1 MQDNAAETDIRKR
14 VFSPLEIT
22 DMFGW
27 PQPSLQSDLKRHLPA
42 TMFTGGGSRGHRRKV
57 NFDGI
62 MTLAIAQK
70 LRRNQYASNAYHLAK
85 LAVAGH
91 GRPGDENWKE
101 LGFPYHYNMGETMFC
116 ESDGKW
122 TVTCAH
128 FDTDSVDDNLRKIF
142 QKLGKP
148 ALGSLG
154 VTDVLIIDI
163 TAVFREVCGVLGLDW
178 RDVLDVVYPE
188 EVRA

>member
-1 MQDNAAETDIRKR
+1 MKEDEAETDIRQR

-22 DMFGW
+22 DLFGW
-27 PQPSLQSDLKRHLPA
+27 PQPSLQSDLKRHLPD

-70 LRRNQYASNAYHLAK
+70 LRRNHYASNAYHLAK

-91 GRPGDENWKE
+91 GRPGEEEWKE
-101 LGFPYHYNMGETMFC
+101 LGFPYHYNRGETMFC
-116 ESDGKW
+116 ESDGKS
-122 TVTCAH
+122 TIVCAH
-128 FDTDSVDDNLRKIF
+128 FDTENVDDNLQKIF
-142 QKLGKP
+142 QNLGKP
-148 ALGSLG
+148 SLGSLG
-154 VTDVLIIDI
+154 VTDVMIIDI
-163 TAVFREVCGVLGLDW
+163 TAVFREVCTVLNLDW
-178 RDVLDVVYPE
+178 RVVLDLVYPE